1 MHSWRLLARGQ
12 RPTPSADADAHECRR
27 RVCDQGEPNGQRAG
41 ILHVLERRRSARC
54 RRGCGRQRVR
64 NGVCPVDGRSDHPG
78 RLPDHPSRFG
88 GVVSKLNTTGTALAY
103 STYIGG
109 TFGVGQGIAVD
120 AAGSA
125 YVTGASGP
133 PTDFPT
139 TPGAFQPGTNYSGQ
153 SAFVTRLIRP
163 APPSSTPRSWDPA
176 VASALRW
183 IRLATPTSRD
193 GPTSPRSRLPWAPSS
208 GRWSTPNRVPS

>member
-1 MHSWRLLARGQ
+1 MRTLTSVGAGFVTKVN
-12 RPTPSADADAHECRR
+12 PTGSALVYSTYLNGAAAHAVAVDA
-27 RVCDQGEPNGQRAG
+27 AG
-41 ILHVLERRRSARC
+41 NAYVTGSALST
-54 RRGCGRQRVR
+54 V
-64 NGVCPVDGRSDHPG
+64 VPTTPG
-78 RLPDHPSRFG
+78 AFQTTPAASAVF
-88 GVVSKLNTTGTALAY
+88 VSELNTTGTALAY